1 MLVDGQCCFATWR
14 ISRVAINVYHSMPN
28 SFRISCVLIV
38 FNCPV
43 SVFLSFLEYGW
54 HRNPSKAF
62 YQAFQSG
69 SRLRESKALSDRYS
83 TVLVWPRLIWT
94 SVAFVCHLWLQAL
107 LTAHAWLQCGQDV
120 FISSFYSHVIM
131 SFQEMFRG
139 FEGQRRVLVKYM
151 YSVVVD
157 KVLGFLTSVKYRL
170 SWSNITHIKVKVAH
184 ANYCLKWT
192 YNAKS
197 TFPSFKQCHNV
208 ISSSFFGTSFSFEFI
223 LFSLVIYSSARF
235 GLVLCFVLMVQLCH
249 WGKRKTVR
257 QTFKACNPKSTGFE

>member
-1 MLVDGQCCFATWR
+1 MYNIPCQTLFE
-14 ISRVAINVYHSMPN
+14 
-28 SFRISCVLIV
+28 ISCVLIV

-139 FEGQRRVLVKYM
+139 FEGQRRA
-151 YSVVVD
+151 
-157 KVLGFLTSVKYRL
+157 GTSQV
-170 SWSNITHIKVKVAH
+170 
-184 ANYCLKWT
+184 
-192 YNAKS
+192 
-197 TFPSFKQCHNV
+197 TFTQVHV
-208 ISSSFFGTSFSFEFI
+208 HSSSGQSSWLHDFSQSTDCPGQI
-223 LFSLVIYSSARF
+223 LLI
-235 GLVLCFVLMVQLCH
+235 
-249 WGKRKTVR
+249 
-257 QTFKACNPKSTGFE
+257 